1 VISRADLLTPNG
13 IRVNASGTKLYVTDS
28 SATDSFPSLRG
39 EARATGSPAIF
50 VYDLG
55 DDAFPVNKYMLGI
68 SCSGI
73 PDGIHIDDANRI
85 CTGEF
90 ERVVVRN
97 SQGKVLELFN
107 SEAISAKGVAHRQFR
122 ASG

>member
-1 VISRADLLTPNG
+1 VISCADLLIPSG

-28 SATDSFPSLRG
+28 SATDSFPSFRG
-39 EARATGSPAIF
+39 AGATGSPAIF
-50 VYDLG
+50 VYDLD

-68 SCSGI
+68 SRSGI

-90 ERVVVRN
+90 EGVVVRN
-97 SQGKVLELFN
+97 SQGEVLGLFN
-107 SEAISAKGVAHRQFR
+107 SEAISAKGGRT
-122 ASG
+122 SPISC